1 MAFKWRFSV
10 GLVFSLTLH
19 LFLLMA
25 LFYWY
30 PGIAKESDWPWKGWS
45 PFFLD
50 GKKGS
55 STSAVLSKVDSHE
68 NLSGSTL
75 FFPDIVLYG
84 PEKKPRKNTLS
95 KKQNYN
101 PRVSFEDILAQV
113 EKYPKRLKANRASKK
128 KFSGQMASLLSLL
141 IPIELQ
147 SRLPE
152 KETRHLK
159 ARELVRYRQELNE
172 FLSARWEVPIHLI
185 DSKLTVVIKFEINK
199 NGRILSWK
207 QEESGSFVLY
217 KSVKNLLKNLQFLP
231 SLPKSYPEDFYKF
244 GVRFTPANFKIMR
257 FQ

>member
-10 GLVFSLTLH
+10 GLIFSLTLH
-19 LFLLMA
+19 LLLLMA

-30 PGIAKESDWPWKGWS
+30 PGIVSESDWPWKEWS

-50 GKKGS
+50 EQKGS
-55 STSAVLSKVDSHE
+55 STSAGLSTVDSYE
-68 NLSGSTL
+68 KLSGRTL
-75 FFPDIVLYG
+75 FFPDIVLHG
-84 PEKKPRKNTLS
+84 QEKKPRKNTRT

-101 PRVSFEDILAQV
+101 SIISFEGILAQV

-128 KFSGQMASLLSLL
+128 QFSGQVVSLLSLL
-141 IPIELQ
+141 TPVELQ

-152 KETRHLK
+152 KETPHLK
-159 ARELVRYRQELNE
+159 GRELVKYRQELNE

-185 DSKLTVVIKFEINK
+185 ESQLTVVIKFEINK
-199 NGRILSWK
+199 DGRILSWK

-231 SLPKSYPEDFYKF
+231 SLPKSYPEDSYKF
-244 GVRFTPANFKIMR
+244 GVRFTPANFKK
-257 FQ
+257 